1 MTSPVARE
9 FNAQAVRHLRDDLLP
24 RLLRGLDA
32 LSDNEIWWRPNESS
46 NSAGNLILHL
56 CGNVRQ
62 WIVAGVGETA
72 DIRERD
78 LEFSERGPVPRETL
92 VQQLTA
98 TVDEAAAVIETLDDD
113 RLLAKRRIQ
122 IYDVGVLQAVF
133 HVVEHFSYHTGQIL
147 YIAKLLKDRDLGFY
161 SDLDAKKKRF

>member
-1 MTSPVARE
+1 MTTEVARE
-9 FNAQAVRHLRDDLLP
+9 FNSQAARHLRDDLLP
-24 RLLRGLDA
+24 RILRGLET
-32 LSDNEIWWRPNESS
+32 LSEEEIWWRPNPSS

-62 WIVAGVGETA
+62 WIVAGVGEA
-72 DIRERD
+72 QDVRERD

-92 VQQLTA
+92 VNRLTA
-98 TVDEAAAVIETLDDD
+98 TVAEAAAIIEALDDD
-113 RLLAKRRIQ
+113 QLVQKRRIQ
-122 IYDVGVLQAVF
+122 IYDVTVLQAVF

-161 SDLDAKKKRF
+161 SDLDARKKRF